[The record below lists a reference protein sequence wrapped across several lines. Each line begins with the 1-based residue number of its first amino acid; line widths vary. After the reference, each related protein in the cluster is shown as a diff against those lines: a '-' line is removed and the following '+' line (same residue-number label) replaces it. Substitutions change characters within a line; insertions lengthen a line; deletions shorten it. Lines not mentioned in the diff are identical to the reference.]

1 MMGRRFPDYFYNWVS
16 AVGAFLATGTFCIII
31 MLISIDLFVHETTL
45 YLGLLTYMILP
56 GFVVAGL
63 VLIALGAILEKR
75 RRDQGRGASMAPVL
89 NLDLRNPK
97 QRRAVFVFVGGTSVF
112 LMASSLGTYKAY
124 QISESTKFCGTLCH
138 SVMEP
143 EHTAHARSAHARVD
157 CVACHIGPGADWF
170 VKSKL
175 TGAYQVYSTAF
186 KKYARPIE
194 TPIKNLRPARETC
207 LQCHW
212 PEKFFGARKHVNPHY
227 LGDEMNTPYPIT
239 LLVDVGG
246 VGGSSDS
253 EGHGIHW
260 HMAIQNK
267 IEYMARDRQRQE
279 IAWVRVTKP
288 TGEID
293 EYTSTD
299 TPLTAEEMQRG
310 ERRVLDCI
318 DCHNRPSHNYRPPI
332 LEVNQAMSQ
341 GDISTRLPYIKR
353 EAVKALDQEYPDR
366 VAAQAAIRTQITEF
380 YRENYPAV
388 LRDQKSDVEKAVVS
402 VQAIYAQNFFPE
414 MKVSWRKYP
423 ENIGHSRSAGCF
435 RCHGSSLA
443 TAEGKTISRD
453 CNSCHQIMA
462 QGNEPRSGMVSTHG
476 LKFTH
481 PVDIGG
487 METEGNCSACH
498 QGGAELY

>member
-1 MMGRRFPDYFYNWVS
+1 MERRFPDYFYNWIS
-16 AVGAFLATGTFCIII
+16 AIGAFLATGMFCVILL
-31 MLISIDLFVHETTL
+31 LIAIDLFVHETTL

-56 GFVVAGL
+56 GFVVVGL
-63 VLIALGAILEKR
+63 VFIAVGAIVEKR
-75 RRDQGRGASMAPVL
+75 RRDQGRGASLAPVL

-97 QRRAVFVFVGGTSVF
+97 QRRAVFVFVGGTSIF

-143 EHTAHARSAHARVD
+143 EHTAHARSAHARVE

-227 LGDEMNTPYPIT
+227 LSDEKNTPYPIT

-246 VGGSSDS
+246 VGGAQGT
-253 EGHGIHW
+253 GHGIHW
-260 HMAIQNK
+260 HMAIENK
-267 IEYMARDRQRQE
+267 IEYMARDRQRQD
-279 IAWVRVTKP
+279 IAWVRLTKP
-288 TGEID
+288 TGETI
-293 EYTSTD
+293 EYTSPD
-299 TPLTAEEMQRG
+299 NPLTAEESQKG

-318 DCHNRPSHNYRPPI
+318 DCHNRPSHNYRPPVV
-332 LEVNQAMSQ
+332 EVNLAMSR
-341 GDISTRLPYIKR
+341 GEIPITLPYIKR
-353 EAVKALDQEYPDR
+353 EAVKALDHDYKDR
-366 VAAQAAIRTQITEF
+366 TEARAAIRAHLMDF
-380 YRENYPAV
+380 YRENYPVVFRDRLSDLEKTV
-388 LRDQKSDVEKAVVS
+388 LS
-402 VQAIYAQNFFPE
+402 VQAIFAKNFFPE

-435 RCHGSSLA
+435 RCHGSGLTS
-443 TAEGKTISRD
+443 AEGKTITRD
-453 CNSCHQIMA
+453 CTACHQIMA
-462 QGNEPRSGMVSTHG
+462 QGNEPGPGMISTQG
-476 LKFTH
+476 LKYKH

-487 METEGNCSACH
+487 IEADGNCAACH

>member
-1 MMGRRFPDYFYNWVS
+1 MIGRRFPDYFYNWIS
-16 AVGAFLATGTFCIII
+16 AVGAFLATGTFCVIVL
-31 MLISIDLFVHETTL
+31 LISIDLFVHETTL

-63 VLIALGAILEKR
+63 LMIALGAILER
-75 RRDQGRGASMAPVL
+75 RRRAQGRGASMSPEL
-89 NLDLRNPK
+89 HLDLRIPE
-97 QRRAVFVFVGGTSVF
+97 QRRAVFVFVAGTSIF

-124 QISESTKFCGTLCH
+124 QISESTKFCGTMCH

-143 EHTAHARSAHARVD
+143 EDTAHNRSAHARVE

-170 VKSKL
+170 VKSKI
-175 TGAYQVYSTAF
+175 TGAYQVYSTIF
-186 KKYARPIE
+186 HKYARPIE

-227 LGDEMNTPYPIT
+227 LSDEKNTPYPIT

-246 VGGSSDS
+246 VGGNGASA
-253 EGHGIHW
+253 GHGIHW

-267 IEYMARDRQRQE
+267 IEYIARDRQRQE

-288 TGEID
+288 NGETA
-293 EYTSTD
+293 EYASPD
-299 TPLTAEEMQRG
+299 NPLTAEEKQKA

-318 DCHNRPSHNYRPPI
+318 DCHNRPSHNYRPPVV
-332 LEVNQAMSQ
+332 EVNQAMSR
-341 GDISTRLPYIKR
+341 GDISADLPFIKR
-353 EAVKALDQEYPDR
+353 ESVKALDQEYPDR
-366 VAAQAAIRTQITEF
+366 KAAQAAIRATLTKYYQD
-380 YRENYPAV
+380 NYPDV
-388 LRDQKSDVEKAVVS
+388 YRDRKGDVEKAVAS

-435 RCHGSSLA
+435 RCHGSSLT
-443 TAEGKTISRD
+443 TAEGKTITRE
-453 CNSCHQIMA
+453 CATCHQIMA
-462 QGNEPRSGMVSTHG
+462 QGDEPQSGMVSTQG
-476 LKFTH
+476 LKFKH

-487 METEGNCSACH
+487 VEADGNCAACH

>member
-16 AVGAFLATGTFCIII
+16 TVGAFLATGTFCVIV
-31 MLISIDLFVHETTL
+31 MLIAIDLFVHETTL

-56 GFVVAGL
+56 GFVAAGL
-63 VLIALGAILEKR
+63 VLIAVGAVLEKR
-75 RRDQGRGASMAPVL
+75 RRDQGRGASMTPVL
-89 NLDLRNPK
+89 HLDLRVPQ
-97 QRRAVFVFVGGTSVF
+97 QRRAVFVFVGGTSIF

-170 VKSKL
+170 VKSKM

-227 LGDEMNTPYPIT
+227 LADEANTPYPIT

-246 VGGSSDS
+246 VGGA
-253 EGHGIHW
+253 EGNGHGIHW
-260 HMAIQNK
+260 HMAIENK
-267 IEYMARDRQRQE
+267 IEYMARDRQRQD
-279 IAWVRVTKP
+279 IAWVRLTKP
-288 TGEID
+288 SGEVM
-293 EYTSTD
+293 EFNSAD
-299 TPLTAEEMQRG
+299 TPLTDD
-310 ERRVLDCI
+310 ERRTGDVRTLDCI
-318 DCHNRPSHNYRPPI
+318 DCHNRPSHNYRPPVV
-332 LEVNQAMSQ
+332 EVNHALSR
-341 GDISTRLPYIKR
+341 GDISATLPYIKR
-353 EAVKALDQEYPDR
+353 EAVKALDHEYVDR
-366 VAAQAAIRTQITEF
+366 KEAKAAIQSALLNF
-380 YRENYPAV
+380 YRENAPDVYRDRRSDIENAV
-388 LRDQKSDVEKAVVS
+388 SAVQS
-402 VQAIYAQNFFPE
+402 IYAQNFFPE

-423 ENIGHSRSAGCF
+423 ENLGHSRSAGCF
-435 RCHGSSLA
+435 RCHGSGLTTKA
-443 TAEGKTISRD
+443 GQTITRACSA
-453 CNSCHQIMA
+453 CHQILA
-462 QGNEPRSGMVSTHG
+462 QGGEPGPGMVSTQG
-476 LKFTH
+476 LRFKH

-487 METEGNCSACH
+487 IETEGNCTACH